1 MRHPHSCGG
10 PLSFEGSCGAGDC
23 WTCHPEWQTDVHVVY
38 PAVGSLEYETD
49 PASDDEEDDRDD
61 RTEEEDEE

>member
-23 WTCHPEWQTDVHVVY
+23 YTCHPEWY
-38 PAVGSLEYETD
+38 YETA
-49 PASDDEEDDRDD
+49 PEADDEAEEQEER
-61 RTEEEDEE
+61 EEESC